1 MVQKVEEEEDCI
13 DDEVAN
19 LISTSSIFG
28 LEANLSKVQSVDLT
42 LLSILQVNDG
52 ITASGGLT
60 AVLSIVY

>member
-1 MVQKVEEEEDCI
+1 MVQKVGEEEDCI

-28 LEANLSKVQSVDLT
+28 LEVNLSKVQSVDLT
-42 LLSILQVNDG
+42 WFSILQVNDG

-60 AVLSIVY
+60 AALSIVY

>member
-1 MVQKVEEEEDCI
+1 MQKVEEEEDCI

-42 LLSILQVNDG
+42 
-52 ITASGGLT
+52 
-60 AVLSIVY
+60 